1 MKRFDVGASRGM
13 RRLRLGLTAALLS
26 LLAIAALAF
35 TLGLVEDPALRYRV
49 DLSEVGRNTLDPAT
63 EDLLARLD
71 EPVIAHTFF
80 RLNYGLARC
89 FQFLRKI
96 SAHFF

>member
-1 MKRFDVGASRGM
+1 VVELKRFDVGASRGM

-49 DLSEVGRNTLDPAT
+49 DLS
-63 EDLLARLD
+63 
-71 EPVIAHTFF
+71 
-80 RLNYGLARC
+80 
-89 FQFLRKI
+89 
-96 SAHFF
+96 